1 MTETKLETE
10 SGANFTAAHLG
21 EWSALHNFAYE
32 IPGADR
38 GFPGKLFL
46 IGQLGLTGM
55 EVSLNVL
62 PPGGAVPFY
71 HKHQTNEEL
80 YVFIKG
86 TGQFQVDDE
95 VIEIGEGT
103 VIRVA
108 TGGERTWR
116 NNSDEDLYYIVV
128 QAPEGGF
135 EGGTVEDGE
144 GIERAVRWK

>member
-1 MTETKLETE
+1 MTNLELKAKTGE
-10 SGANFTAAHLG
+10 NFTAAHLG
-21 EWSALHNFAYE
+21 DLNALH
-32 IPGADR
+32 GAIVEHPAIQG

-46 IGQLGLTGM
+46 REILGLTGM

-62 PPGGAVPFY
+62 SPGGRVPFF
-71 HKHQTNEEL
+71 HKHKTREEL

-86 TGQFQVDDE
+86 AGQFQVDDE

-108 TGGERTWR
+108 TDGERTWR
-116 NNSDEDLYYIVV
+116 NNSEEDLYYIVI

-135 EGGTVEDGE
+135 EGGSIEDGE
-144 GIERAVRWK
+144 GVKRAVRW

>member
-1 MTETKLETE
+1 MVEAKLKTET
-10 SGANFTAAHLG
+10 GANFTAAHLG
-21 EWSALHNFAYE
+21 EWNALHNFVYDPPKAKQ
-32 IPGADR
+32 

-71 HKHQTNEEL
+71 HKHQINEEL
-80 YVFIKG
+80 YIFIKG
-86 TGQFQVDDE
+86 KGQFQVDDE

-103 VIRVA
+103 VIRIA

-116 NNSDEDLYYIVV
+116 NNSEDDLYYIVI

-135 EGGTVEDGE
+135 EGGSIGDGE
-144 GIERAVRWK
+144 GVKRPVRW